1 MDRSS
6 STLIHT
12 ISLLSGQA
20 AAGTTDV
27 PNVPFGDAFDAEL
40 DKVVYSTTTTGF
52 GKSFVPGL
60 RELAPSPRQA
70 ARRRDHASYIGIK
83 LLSIL
88 VHELSQA
95 LW

>member
-6 STLIHT
+6 STLLHT
-12 ISLLSGQA
+12 ISLLSGQ

-52 GKSFVPGL
+52 GKSFVPRL